1 VLVAELTRVLAPFG
15 LNLIGTTTPA
25 AYDALVPASH
35 RLGAEARG
43 AIVVIGNGGGAFWS
57 VFRDYAG
64 AGPDTAHPL
73 DVFTAAILTAHAVPV
88 AERLGLHP
96 ELRFPFEP
104 AARPLSFVHLAEAA
118 GLGRR
123 GLLGVLLHPE
133 FGPWMALRGA
143 LLVDEAPVAARP
155 AAGFDP
161 CGNCRER
168 PCIPACPGEAIAD
181 PEGWNVPRCID
192 FRVARGEANPCADRC
207 HARVACVYGR
217 THVYPTD
224 ALAYHQGRAFA
235 VMRGTR

>member
-155 AAGFDP
+155 AGL
-161 CGNCRER
+161 GLTTMRER
-168 PCIPACPGEAIAD
+168 VEMMGGELRIRSAS
-181 PEGWNVPRCID
+181 G
-192 FRVARGEANPCADRC
+192 
-207 HARVACVYGR
+207 
-217 THVYPTD
+217 
-224 ALAYHQGRAFA
+224 
-235 VMRGTR
+235 RGTTIYVALPIAPA